1 MEIVRISCLV
11 SYQILEF
18 KSPAKVEGDSYP
30 VTPERKGVE
39 TR

>member
-1 MEIVRISCLV
+1 MEIERISCLV

-18 KSPAKVEGDSYP
+18 KGSAKVEGDPYP